1 MSYSVTVVATVLN
14 EIGAIDP
21 LLASLLAQSRL
32 PDEIVI
38 VDGGSTDG
46 TWERLLAWQ
55 GKSSIS
61 LKVLSVPGCNIA
73 QGRNRAISEAACE
86 VIAVTDAGVRTTATW
101 LEALTA
107 PFSSPDNPDVVSGFF
122 QADPQTLFEA
132 VLGAITLPRLSE
144 VNPDNFNPSSRSV
157 AFRRSAWLSVGGYP
171 EWLDYCEDLV
181 FDFALRDAGMRFTYV
196 PEALVWFRPRSS
208 LRAFYRQ
215 YYRYS
220 RGDGKANLYL
230 VRHLIRYDTY
240 LLAVPG
246 LVLLAVLHHPVW
258 LTALFLGFLAI
269 LWRPLHRAWPALAGL
284 PEKQALLGLC
294 WVPVIVFTGDI
305 AKMLGYPVGV
315 VWRWRYAPKEP
326 WARRQI

>member
-1 MSYSVTVVATVLN
+1 MSYSVTVIATVLN
-14 EIGAIDP
+14 EINAIDP

-55 GKSSIS
+55 GKSSIP
-61 LKVLSVPGCNIA
+61 LKALSVHGCNIA
-73 QGRNRAISEAACE
+73 QGRNRAISEAAGD
-86 VIAVTDAGVRTTATW
+86 VIAVTDAGVRTRATW

-107 PFSSPDNPDVVSGFF
+107 PFATPDNPDVVSGFF
-122 QADPQTLFEA
+122 EADPQTLFET

-144 VNPDNFNPSSRSV
+144 VNPDNFSPSSRSV
-157 AFRRSAWLSVGGYP
+157 AFKRSAWLTVGGYP

-181 FDFALRDAGMRFTYV
+181 FDFALRDAGLRFAFA
-196 PEALVWFRPRSS
+196 PQALVWFRPRSS
-208 LRAFYRQ
+208 LQAFYRQ

-230 VRHLIRYDTY
+230 VRHLVRYDTY

-246 LVLLAVLHHPVW
+246 LILLAILHHPVW
-258 LTALFLGFLAI
+258 LVALALGILAI
-269 LWRPLHRAWPALAGL
+269 LWRSLRRAWPALAGL
-284 PEKQALLGLC
+284 AGEQALLGLC
-294 WVPVIVFTGDI
+294 WVPVIVFTGDL
-305 AKMLGYPVGV
+305 AKMLGYPAGV